1 MPLQGFRQIINIPPG
16 VNKDDNAFTSL
27 SYSDAD
33 KIRFHQG
40 LPEKIGGWI
49 AQNSI
54 NDQELKGVPRTIYTY
69 DDFDGI
75 ERTIIGTHTRL
86 YSYQNGYLYNI
97 TPLVTGT
104 TAIPNSLAT
113 NFTTFATDAIAVI
126 DESDVA
132 TITYSPLTT
141 ITFQEQDLI
150 QIAGVASAIG
160 GVPAA
165 SFNDEFSIFNVTA
178 TTFDIYVGTAAT
190 STATGGTGATLSTKI
205 ITVTQ
210 AAHGFA
216 NGDRIKI
223 ASAANFGGY
232 LAGDLNIEGIIRYVN
247 ANSYKYALIT
257 TSYATSSA
265 TAGGGAATTVQ
276 GQIAAGECTIRGEAG
291 FGAGPYGLGA
301 YSEGANITGSVTLPR
316 IWSIDRY
323 NDGVVLTPG
332 SQGALY
338 EWDGDVNVAPTI
350 VLNSPTAI
358 NYVFVA
364 SAENQIVTFGD
375 GNPNQVHTSDVG
387 DATVWTANSSNVVFN
402 RRIDGAGTLIGHAY
416 VRGQYLLF
424 TVDAVYKM
432 VFVGK
437 PDIWVVQ
444 KVTDV
449 DGLIGPWAVIDAADV
464 VVWMGQNDFYI
475 YDGSTLVPIP
485 NNTLI
490 HWLYDR
496 LNTPKAYVS
505 FAWYL
510 ENFDE
515 IWWFFPSNGSD
526 EPDNYIIWNYKEGHF
541 TNGTLARTAAE
552 RNVNSQRLEYLAYGA
567 CDDVTESV
575 LYQHEIFFSDNEA
588 PMVGSL
594 TSNYALIGEG
604 DYIQNIS
611 QITPSNLLLPI
622 GSSSQGELLYSL
634 TINTKDYDQD
644 TNTRSFGPYDVY
656 SNTSKIDCR
665 ILGRQRQYS
674 YSFANTV
681 GFRIQK
687 TYETNKPFT
696 VR

>member
-54 NDQELKGVPRTIYTY
+54 NDQELTGVPRTIYTY

-97 TPLVTGT
+97 TPLVTST
-104 TAIPNSLAT
+104 TPIPNSLAT
-113 NFTTFATDAIAVI
+113 NFTTFGTNAIAVTL
-126 DESDVA
+126 DSDVA
-132 TITYSPLTT
+132 RITYSPLTT
-141 ITFQEQDLI
+141 ITFQEQDLV
-150 QIAGVASAIG
+150 QIAGVGAAIG

-165 SFNDEFSIFNVTA
+165 NFNDEFSIFNVTG
-178 TTFDIYVGTAAT
+178 TTFDIYVGATAT

-232 LAGDLNIEGIIRYVN
+232 LAADLNIEGIIRYVN

-375 GNPNQVHTSDVG
+375 TNPNQVHTSDVG
-387 DATVWTANSSNVVFN
+387 DATVWTASSSNVVFD
-402 RRIDGAGTLIGHAY
+402 RRIDGAGTLIGHAF
-416 VRGQYLLF
+416 VRGQYLLY
-424 TVDAVYKM
+424 TVDSVFKM

-449 DGLIGPWAVIDAADV
+449 DGLIGPWAVTDAADV
-464 VVWMGQNDFYI
+464 VVWMGHNDFYL
-475 YDGSTLVPIP
+475 YDGSTLSAIP

-496 LNTPKAYVS
+496 LNTPKGYLS

-515 IWWFFPSNGSD
+515 IWWFFPSNDSD
-526 EPDNYIIWNYKEGHF
+526 EPNNYIIWNYKEGHF
-541 TNGTLARTAAE
+541 TNGTLTRTAAE
-552 RNVNSQRLEYLAYGA
+552 RNVNSQRLQYLANGA
-567 CDDVTESV
+567 CDEVTESV

-604 DYIQNIS
+604 DYLQNIS

-634 TINTKDYDQD
+634 TINTKEYDQD
-644 TNTRSFGPYDVY
+644 NNTRSFGPYDVY
-656 SNTSKIDCR
+656 SDTSKIDCR